1 MVYSDS
7 KCEEYPVKDTRF
19 AADLRLD
26 ISIPG
31 VVGYDTHQL
40 NATNLVLA
48 VIVDAEIDPRPHL
61 RLLLAAYKA
70 GWNLAVHHIANS
82 GGTRH
87 AERVVAPAGLPEL
100 IRAGYTEAYYVG
112 YGDRQQLTGSESPV
126 VGPLDPFVFTA
137 SEQDAVDAVVRFL
150 R

>member
-1 MVYSDS
+1 M
-7 KCEEYPVKDTRF
+7 KETRI

-31 VVGYDTHQL
+31 LVGYDMHQL
-40 NATNLVLA
+40 SATTLVFA

-61 RLLLAAYKA
+61 RLLLAAYTA
-70 GWNLAVHHIANS
+70 GWNLAAHHIANP

-100 IRAGYTEAYYVG
+100 IRAAYAEAYYVG
-112 YGDRQQLTGSESPV
+112 YGDRQQFAGSESQDG
-126 VGPLDPFVFTA
+126 GPLDPFVFTA
-137 SEQDAVDAVVRFL
+137 TEQDAVDTVVRFL

>member
-1 MVYSDS
+1 M
-7 KCEEYPVKDTRF
+7 KETRF

-26 ISIPG
+26 TSIPG
-31 VVGYDTHQL
+31 LVGYDTHQL
-40 NATNLVLA
+40 SATTLVLA

-70 GWNLAVHHIANS
+70 GWNLAVNHIANP

-100 IRAGYTEAYYVG
+100 IRAAYTEAYYAG
-112 YGDRQQLTGSESPV
+112 YGDRQQLAGSESPDD
-126 VGPLDPFVFTA
+126 GPLDPFEFTA
-137 SEQDAVDAVVRFL
+137 TEQDAVDAVVRFL

>member
-1 MVYSDS
+1 M
-7 KCEEYPVKDTRF
+7 KETRL

-26 ISIPG
+26 TSIPG
-31 VVGYDTHQL
+31 GVGYDTHQL
-40 NATNLVLA
+40 SATTLVLA

-70 GWNLAVHHIANS
+70 GWNLAVHHIANPA
-82 GGTRH
+82 GTRH
-87 AERVVAPAGLPEL
+87 AERVIAPAGLPEL
-100 IRAGYTEAYYVG
+100 IRAAYTEAYYVG
-112 YGDRQQLTGSESPV
+112 YGDRQQLAGSESAD

>member
-1 MVYSDS
+1 MS
-7 KCEEYPVKDTRF
+7 ETRI
-19 AADLRLD
+19 AADLRMD
-26 ISIPG
+26 ISVPG
-31 VVGYDTHQL
+31 HVGYDTHEL
-40 NATNLVLA
+40 PTATLVLA

-61 RLLLAAYKA
+61 RLLLAAYQA
-70 GWNLAVHHIANS
+70 GWNLAVRHIANP

-100 IRAGYTEAYYVG
+100 IRAAYTEAYYVG
-112 YGDRQQLTGSESPV
+112 YGDRQQLASSESTD